1 MTEETGA
8 EKRDEKST
16 AGRTRRNFLNTLL
29 GVSGAA
35 IAGGIFYPVIRY
47 LTPPKNPGSI
57 VGEVEVGPLDKFPR
71 NSGTIFR
78 FGNKPGLLVHTEA
91 GELIALSAVCTHL
104 SCTVEYRQDR
114 KDIYCACHAGV
125 YDQSGRNISGPPPRP
140 LEKFHVEVR
149 NGVIFVRKAE
159 SAG

>member
-1 MTEETGA
+1 MGNNEDKKN
-8 EKRDEKST
+8 EKRKIQP
-16 AGRTRRNFLNTLL
+16 TRRRFLNTLL
-29 GVSGAA
+29 GVSGTA
-35 IAGGIFYPVIRY
+35 IVGGIFYPVIRY

-78 FGNKPGLLVHTEA
+78 FGNKPGLLVHTET
-91 GELIALSAVCTHL
+91 GELVALSAVCTHL

-125 YDQSGRNISGPPPRP
+125 YDQSGKNISGPPPKP
-140 LEKFHVEVR
+140 LERFHVEVR
-149 NGVIFVRKAE
+149 NGVVFVRKME
-159 SAG
+159 PAG